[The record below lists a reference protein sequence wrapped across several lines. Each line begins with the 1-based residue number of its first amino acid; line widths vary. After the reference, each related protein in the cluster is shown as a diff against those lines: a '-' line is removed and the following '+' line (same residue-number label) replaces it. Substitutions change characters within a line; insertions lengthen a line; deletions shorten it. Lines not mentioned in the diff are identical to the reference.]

1 MVHTRL
7 ENPEPVTATTLRDY
21 VSGVAKAALTRQA
34 IALFSIT
41 LCTLMILYGPIASY
55 MPALLSDRFMASPV
69 TIGLI
74 LSVSSLFTGI
84 ASTLAGRL
92 NNAFSTIT
100 ILKFATFLYVGAFFS
115 IPWIS
120 DIRVLII
127 PVAMVG
133 AAMGLNAP
141 SRIAML
147 TGLAR
152 ADQRAALMSINGV
165 FQRLGQ
171 TIAPVFMGF
180 IASGI
185 SLDAVFVAATGLSVI
200 MLGLVFLLKE

>member
-1 MVHTRL
+1 
-7 ENPEPVTATTLRDY
+7 
-21 VSGVAKAALTRQA
+21 
-34 IALFSIT
+34 
-41 LCTLMILYGPIASY
+41 